1 MDVGIILSIIALC
14 LSIIVIAMALR
25 GARVSPDQMDFALVY
40 FLFGMGLFEL
50 TAANLVGEIVKH
62 DGVALLVEVVFS
74 VGALASFI
82 GAGVLLAGIIRRR
95 RRTSG

>member
-1 MDVGIILSIIALC
+1 
-14 LSIIVIAMALR
+14 MALR

-40 FLFGMGLFEL
+40 VLFGMGLFEL
-50 TAANLVGEIVKH
+50 AAANLIGDIVKH
-62 DGVALLVEVVFS
+62 DGIALLVEVVFG

-82 GAGVLLAGIIRRR
+82 GAGVRLAGIIRRR